1 MTGKVKGSRYTEPA
15 NYFPVEIRRELKIG
29 EFAETKKAPKSAQGN
44 GNSAAKKNTP
54 KKAK

>member
-15 NYFPVEIRRELKIG
+15 NYFPVEIRKELKIG

-44 GNSAAKKNTP
+44 SAAKKNTP